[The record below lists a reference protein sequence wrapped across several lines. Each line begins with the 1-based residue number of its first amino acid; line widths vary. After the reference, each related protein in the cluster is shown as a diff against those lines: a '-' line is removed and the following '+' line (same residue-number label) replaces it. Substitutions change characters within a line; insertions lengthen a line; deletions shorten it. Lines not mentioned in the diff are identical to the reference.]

1 MCVEELKQQYLQILE
16 SESFRREFDQLLRD
30 YVGRPSLK
38 GSANGTQRLEQPDDR
53 NGSRPWSFASFFLS
67 LWFNSFTQRTNPYH
81 ENTLDTFTGLQCPLF
96 FDGTGPTF
104 RNRGGPGRLRPQ
116 PRSATQHH
124 PLPGRR
130 HGMAGYVPALLDPA
144 YPLQPPV

>member
-67 LWFNSFTQRTNPYH
+67 FLYEKIKITPVFMAPLLSLW
-81 ENTLDTFTGLQCPLF
+81 C
-96 FDGTGPTF
+96 
-104 RNRGGPGRLRPQ
+104 
-116 PRSATQHH
+116 
-124 PLPGRR
+124 
-130 HGMAGYVPALLDPA
+130 
-144 YPLQPPV
+144 